1 MAGAPVDQVQDTAR
15 DAKRASIPVLV
26 VQGRS
31 AEVPRGGE
39 VQPTGADLSG
49 LQEMVMPNPM
59 HPDVLHFAAG
69 LTYAGVGDGHGE
81 QGQRSSP
88 GIIHLRAE
96 V

>member
-1 MAGAPVDQVQDTAR
+1 
-15 DAKRASIPVLV
+15 
-26 VQGRS
+26 
-31 AEVPRGGE
+31 
-39 VQPTGADLSG
+39 
-49 LQEMVMPNPM
+49 MVMPNPM